1 MRTPIILVD
10 DDDLYREAV
19 GGELEDHGFAVVGF
33 ADGAA
38 LLAALQAGL
47 EAELVL
53 VDWTLPHMSG
63 LDLLRTLRARGCTL
77 PVAFL
82 TGRGRV
88 ERAAVAIAAGAVD
101 FIDKTCGT
109 QELVQKLGR
118 LTGRT
123 ARS

>member
-1 MRTPIILVD
+1 MRTAIILVD

-19 GGELEDHGFAVVGF
+19 GGELEDHGFAVAGF